1 MNKKT
6 YNTPKC
12 KLIELGEEN
21 MLAESRNGAPSS
33 ESARAGRNSTQT
45 FSVDEEEGAW

>member
-6 YNTPKC
+6 YNAPKC

-21 MLAESRNGAPSS
+21 MLAGSPVRDNVPANG
-33 ESARAGRNSTQT
+33 ARAGRNSTQT
-45 FSVDEEEGAW
+45 FSLEDEEDW

>member
-6 YNTPKC
+6 YNAPKC

-21 MLAESRNGAPSS
+21 MLAESRDRAPSS
-33 ESARAGRNSTQT
+33 APARAGRNSTQT
-45 FSVDEEEGAW
+45 FSLEDEEDW